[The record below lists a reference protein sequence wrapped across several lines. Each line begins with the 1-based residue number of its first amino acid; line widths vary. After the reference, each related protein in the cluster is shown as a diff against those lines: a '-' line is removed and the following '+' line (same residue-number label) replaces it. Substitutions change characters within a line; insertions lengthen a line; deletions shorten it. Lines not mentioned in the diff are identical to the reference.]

1 VRTGGKRESMLRR
14 TDPTGDPVRE
24 GLLTADD
31 LAAARQREPEAVA
44 RIYKAYSNSL
54 FRFFMAG
61 IGDRQT
67 AEDLTGTVFAD
78 AIEALPNFRG
88 PVEALGGW
96 LFRIA
101 RHDLLDYRRSQAR
114 HRTDRLDDRLEEVA
128 EAEVAVDPQDLALS
142 RLESSRVV
150 GALRDLSD
158 DQREVLLLRMVSG
171 LSTAEVATAVG
182 KTVGAVKALQHRG
195 LASLSRLLAADQ
207 AKSSRT
213 DPYPSGTPR
222 RLAEEETQ

>member
-1 VRTGGKRESMLRR
+1 MVRR
-14 TDPTGDPVRE
+14 TDPTSDPVRD
-24 GLLTADD
+24 GLLTAAD
-31 LAAARQREPEAVA
+31 LDAARQREPEAVA
-44 RIYKAYSNSL
+44 RVYKAYSTPL

-78 AIEALPNFRG
+78 AIEALPKFRG

-128 EAEVAVDPQDLALS
+128 EAELAVDPQEEAVN
-142 RLESSRVV
+142 RLESGRVV
-150 GALRDLSD
+150 NALQRLSV

-171 LSTAEVATAVG
+171 LSTGEVAVAVG

-195 LASLSRLLAADQ
+195 LASLARLLAADET
-207 AKSSRT
+207 KTTRS

-222 RLAEEETQ
+222 RLAEEETP

>member
-1 VRTGGKRESMLRR
+1 MVQR
-14 TDPTGDPVRE
+14 TDPTSDPVRE
-24 GLLTADD
+24 GLLTAAD
-31 LAAARQREPEAVA
+31 LEGARRREPEAVA
-44 RIYKAYSNSL
+44 RIYMAYATPL

-61 IGDRQT
+61 IGERHT
-67 AEDLTGTVFAD
+67 AEDLTGTAFAD
-78 AIEALPNFRG
+78 AIEALPGFRG

-128 EAEVAVDPQDLALS
+128 EAEVAVDPQEEALN
-142 RLESSRVV
+142 RLESGRAVNT
-150 GALRDLSD
+150 LRQLSE
-158 DQREVLLLRMVSG
+158 DQREVLLLRLMGG

-182 KTVGAVKALQHRG
+182 KSVGAVKALQHRG
-195 LASLSRLLAADQ
+195 LASLSRLLAADD
-207 AKSSRT
+207 AKTSGG

-222 RLAEEETQ
+222 RLAEEETP

>member
-1 VRTGGKRESMLRR
+1 MVRR
-14 TDPTGDPVRE
+14 TDPTGDPARE
-24 GLLTADD
+24 GLLTAAD
-31 LAAARQREPEAVA
+31 LDAARRREPEAVA
-44 RIYKAYSNSL
+44 RVYKAYATAL

-101 RHDLLDYRRSQAR
+101 RHDLLDHRRSLAR

-128 EAEVAVDPQDLALS
+128 EAEQALDPQEEAVN
-142 RLESSRVV
+142 RLESSRVI
-150 GALRDLSD
+150 GALRELSA

-171 LSTAEVATAVG
+171 LSTAEVAAAVG

-195 LASLSRLLAADQ
+195 LASLARLLAAREPT
-207 AKSSRT
+207 ATRS
-213 DPYPSGTPR
+213 DPYPSATPR
-222 RLAEEETQ
+222 RLAEEETP

>member
-1 VRTGGKRESMLRR
+1 MVRR
-14 TDPTGDPVRE
+14 TDPTSDPVRD
-24 GLLTADD
+24 GLLTAAD
-31 LAAARQREPEAVA
+31 LDAARRREPEAVA
-44 RIYKAYSNSL
+44 RVYKAYATPL

-78 AIEALPNFRG
+78 AIEALPRFRG

-128 EAEVAVDPQDLALS
+128 EAELAVDPQEEAVN
-142 RLESSRVV
+142 RLESGRVV
-150 GALRDLSD
+150 NALQRLST

-171 LSTAEVATAVG
+171 LSTGEVAAAVG

-195 LASLSRLLAADQ
+195 LASLARLLTADGTMT
-207 AKSSRT
+207 SRN
-213 DPYPSGTPR
+213 DPYPTGTPR